1 MATEVT
7 LTQCQRAAAGALIG
21 AIPTTSVLMLRSDSG
36 KGRTTILRQVQA
48 EVSGSLVSIKN
59 FLDVLKARDP
69 LAIEES
75 LTELV
80 DGRFEQDDLVIIDDF
95 QLIRNVVD
103 SFEYPRRGLLDA
115 MLTALLDRADRD
127 GKRILFGTD
136 LDGGLPS
143 IGARARV
150 WTVGDFAAA
159 DYETICRQYFCAPVA
174 DRLDYSQI
182 HRFAP
187 MLNTDKFVDYLGE
200 NNLISNVKIEEVR
213 VVALEDIKG
222 VDDVIDA
229 LEAKIALPFENPVLA
244 AELDLKPRRGVL
256 LAGPPGTGKTTIG
269 RALARRLKGKF
280 FLLDGTAISGTEG
293 FYSTIDRV
301 FNAARRNAP
310 AVIFID
316 DADVIFENGGDRGL
330 YRYLL
335 TKLDGLESASAE
347 RVCVML
353 TAMDPGNLPQ
363 ALLRSGRIELWLET
377 RLPDIDAR
385 VAIFRESLAKLP
397 PPISEVDFA
406 VLAAAS
412 QGLTG
417 ADLRSVIEDGKLV
430 FARDKSNGTAYRPA
444 EEYFLE
450 AIGAVRENRRNYAK
464 RRPALFKDV
473 VKIGFDARD

>member
-1 MATEVT
+1 
-7 LTQCQRAAAGALIG
+7 
-21 AIPTTSVLMLRSDSG
+21 
-36 KGRTTILRQVQA
+36 
-48 EVSGSLVSIKN
+48 
-59 FLDVLKARDP
+59 
-69 LAIEES
+69 
-75 LTELV
+75 
-80 DGRFEQDDLVIIDDF
+80 
-95 QLIRNVVD
+95 
-103 SFEYPRRGLLDA
+103 
-115 MLTALLDRADRD
+115 
-127 GKRILFGTD
+127 
-136 LDGGLPS
+136 
-143 IGARARV
+143 
-150 WTVGDFAAA
+150 
-159 DYETICRQYFCAPVA
+159 
-174 DRLDYSQI
+174 
-182 HRFAP
+182 
-187 MLNTDKFVDYLGE
+187 
-200 NNLISNVKIEEVR
+200 
-213 VVALEDIKG
+213 
-222 VDDVIDA
+222 
-229 LEAKIALPFENPVLA
+229 
-244 AELDLKPRRGVL
+244 
-256 LAGPPGTGKTTIG
+256 
-269 RALARRLKGKF
+269 
-280 FLLDGTAISGTEG
+280 LLDGTAISGTER
-293 FYSTIDRV
+293 FYSTIDHV

-335 TKLDGLESASAE
+335 TKLDGLESASAD

-385 VAIFRESLAKLP
+385 LAIFRESLAKLP
-397 PPISEVDFA
+397 PPISVVDYA

-430 FARDKSNGTAYRPA
+430 FARDKSNGTAYRPV